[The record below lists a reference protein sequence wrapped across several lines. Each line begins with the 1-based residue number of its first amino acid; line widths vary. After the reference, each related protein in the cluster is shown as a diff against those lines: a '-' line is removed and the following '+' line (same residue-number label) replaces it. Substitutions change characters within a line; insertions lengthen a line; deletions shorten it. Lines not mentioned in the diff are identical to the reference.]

1 MNFFLY
7 RGCFINMVWCGIPAP
22 PKSGFRA
29 P

>member
-7 RGCFINMVWCGIPAP
+7 RGCFISMVWRGIPAP
-22 PKSGFRA
+22 SKSGSRA

>member
-7 RGCFINMVWCGIPAP
+7 RGCFINMVWRGIPVP
-22 PKSGFRA
+22 PNSGFCA